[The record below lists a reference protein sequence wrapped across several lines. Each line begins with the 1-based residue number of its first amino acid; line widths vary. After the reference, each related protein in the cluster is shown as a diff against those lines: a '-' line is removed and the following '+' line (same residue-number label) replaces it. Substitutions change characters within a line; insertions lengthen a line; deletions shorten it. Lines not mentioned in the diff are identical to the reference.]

1 VAVARHTAEL
11 ELDCTEPS
19 LAQVLHD
26 AIAVEADEG
35 PEGSHVTLRVDGAT
49 LHARV
54 EAEDVS
60 GLRAAIHSVLRLL
73 DAARRTV
80 G

>member
-1 VAVARHTAEL
+1 VARHTAEL

-26 AIAVEADEG
+26 TLAVEADEG
-35 PEGSHVTLRVDGAT
+35 PECSQVILRLDGPI

-60 GLRAAIHSVLRLL
+60 GLRAATHSVLRLL
-73 DAARRTV
+73 DAAKRTL